1 MRMKNIMDILG
12 LSECT
17 IRYYEKKGIINV
29 SRNKNN
35 YWDFDMLSLF
45 YLILY
50 RQYSQLGIS
59 VEKTSA
65 FMKDNDYKQLQ
76 NAIENRIKNLDQEIK
91 LLEDRKTFLECKV
104 NDLFWFQQDTN
115 QIHHETVFKLYCEV
129 E

>member
-1 MRMKNIMDILG
+1 MFPEIKIITGILTCFPYFI
-12 LSECT
+12 SFCT
-17 IRYYEKKGIINV
+17 AN
-29 SRNKNN
+29 
-35 YWDFDMLSLF
+35 
-45 YLILY
+45 
-50 RQYSQLGIS
+50 QLGIS

-76 NAIENRIKNLDQEIK
+76 NTVENRIKNLDQEIK